1 MSSVPIVDEYG
12 NASSLNI
19 NSDTGELKVST
30 AREKIES
37 RNQRFYPCNA
47 GNTAIP
53 LGQYDKAI
61 FDLGTEF
68 KDNGGLSPSKFQYW
82 PTSLGD
88 NLYIDVASIDPNA
101 THFSVAINIGRNIT
115 GNAFPSAN
123 PFIIG
128 INKLPEGAALDKV
141 GTLPNKFTDDFYN
154 LGCII
159 NEAFVEVQYEVGNGL
174 NGASILTAVA
184 DNSSPSAENPSG
196 LDNDAT
202 GSIAP
207 SGPRIWKLSTSL
219 IPINYSHYVVGMINT
234 GTRAFRGRCI
244 FSVVS

>member
-1 MSSVPIVDEYG
+1 MSSVPIVDEFG
-12 NASSLNI
+12 SAASLNI

-37 RNQRFYPCNA
+37 RNQRFYPCDA
-47 GNTAIP
+47 GNTNIP

-61 FDLGTEF
+61 FDAGTEIH
-68 KDNGGLSPSKFQYW
+68 DNGGISPSKFQYW
-82 PTSLGD
+82 PTPLGD
-88 NLYIDVASIDPNA
+88 KLYIDVASIDPNA
-101 THFSVAINIGRNIT
+101 THFSVAINIGRDIT

-159 NEAFVEVQYEVGNGL
+159 NEAFVDIQYEVGNGL
-174 NGASILTAVA
+174 NGSSILTAVA
-184 DNSSPSAENPSG
+184 DNSSSATNPSG
-196 LDNDAT
+196 LDNDDST
-202 GSIAP
+202 LAP
-207 SGPRIWKLSTSL
+207 SGPRVWKLSTSL
-219 IPINYSHYVVGMINT
+219 IPINFSHYVVGIINT
-234 GTRAFRGRCI
+234 GTSPFRARCI